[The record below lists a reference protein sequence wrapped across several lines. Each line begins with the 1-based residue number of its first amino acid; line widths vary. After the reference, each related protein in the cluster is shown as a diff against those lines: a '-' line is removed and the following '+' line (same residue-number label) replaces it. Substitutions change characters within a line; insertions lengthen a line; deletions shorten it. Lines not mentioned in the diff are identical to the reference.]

1 MDKMTDTRWTK
12 LMAAAGAGALL
23 MYLLDPTQG
32 RRRVARARDQSLRLA
47 RRGRDAA
54 TAAIRDLTNRA
65 HALVA
70 KTRGAVHDGPP
81 SDDVLVERVRARLGR
96 LVSHPHAVHAS
107 AQSGRVTLTG
117 PVLASEEQQLLHG
130 VRAVRGVRD
139 VESRLEVHKTADH
152 RSALQGGSG
161 RPRQRME
168 FMQENWAPGPRLVA
182 LAAGGVLAGYGLAR
196 RGWPGVLLGLAGGA
210 LIARATTNQGIGRL
224 LGVTNGTR
232 GIDIQKIIHIA
243 APRETVFDLWS
254 NYDNFPHFMSHVE
267 EVRPLDEARSHWV
280 VKGPAGTRFEWNSM
294 LTERNRPHMLAWR
307 SEPGSPVQHA
317 GIVRLDEASG
327 GTRVTVRM
335 SYNPPGGALGHSIA
349 ALLGRDPKRDLDA
362 DLLRMKAFVE
372 TGIPPHD
379 AAHPAIIPPRP
390 ELQAAATRQLQD
402 EQHSPSASPLS
413 PSGRGAG
420 GEG

>member
-1 MDKMTDTRWTK
+1 MDKITDMRWTK
-12 LMAAAGAGALL
+12 LVAAAGAGALL

-32 RRRVARARDQSLRLA
+32 RRRVARARDRSLRLA
-47 RRGRDAA
+47 RHGRDAA
-54 TAAIRDLTNRA
+54 HASLRDLTNRA
-65 HALVA
+65 QALVA
-70 KTRGAVHDGPP
+70 KARSATHDGPA
-81 SDDVLVERVRARLGR
+81 SDAVLVERVRARLGR

-107 AQSGRVTLTG
+107 AQTGRVTLTG
-117 PVLASEEQQLLHG
+117 PVLASEEQRLLHG

-139 VESRLEVHKTADH
+139 VESRLEVHKTAD
-152 RSALQGGSG
+152 RISALQGGSERA
-161 RPRQRME
+161 RPRME
-168 FMQENWAPGPRLVA
+168 FMQENWAPGPRLIA

-210 LIARATTNQGIGRL
+210 LIARATANQGIGRL
-224 LGVTNGTR
+224 LGVADGTR
-232 GIDIQKIIHIA
+232 GIVVQKTIHIA

-294 LTERNRPHMLAWR
+294 LTERDRPRVLAWR

-317 GIVRLDEASG
+317 GIVRLDEEHG
-327 GTRVTVRM
+327 GTRVTLRM

-362 DLLRMKAFVE
+362 DLLRMKAFIE
-372 TGIPPHD
+372 TGVPPHD
-379 AAHPAIIPPRP
+379 AAHPATIPPRP
-390 ELQAAATRQLQD
+390 ELQAAVTRQTQD
-402 EQHSPSASPLS
+402 EQQTSSGTAGDPPSA
-413 PSGRGAG
+413 
-420 GEG
+420 